1 MSISRLNCL
10 EMPFYSKLMFPSKDC
25 LQTFDGRASAL
36 SMLWGRNNSAPIF
49 LRMKPAASC
58 HTMSERKKEA

>member
-25 LQTFDGRASAL
+25 LQTFDGRGCLA
-36 SMLWGRNNSAPIF
+36 N
-49 LRMKPAASC
+49 
-58 HTMSERKKEA
+58 KKAHKKHDVKL

>member
-25 LQTFDGRASAL
+25 LQAFDGRDI
-36 SMLWGRNNSAPIF
+36 G
-49 LRMKPAASC
+49 
-58 HTMSERKKEA
+58 